1 MSATLPGG
9 PPSAVGRRSSTS
21 GVEPLP
27 WLLDDRGRPD
37 FREAY
42 GMLAQRSS
50 GLDVALTR
58 IRLST
63 LDLSEAELG
72 RMSRIRLLLSEVS
85 AAALD
90 AEAHAVLHRASMA
103 SNLRRL
109 LMLLHLG
116 RIDVRSA
123 PLGGWAPD
131 FSIFWD
137 DARPFALLVGPHRF
151 DRGAAHQGPVLASV
165 HGSRAAVRAASCF
178 RELWSSAHDI
188 RHAIAS
194 ILVRAEGRAPAPDQG
209 VTFTGSGG
217 PTSTGTTASA
227 LGARPQSVDTPLA
240 RR

>member
-137 DARPFALLVGPHRF
+137 DARPFRPA
-151 DRGAAHQGPVLASV
+151 RGSASV
-165 HGSRAAVRAASCF
+165 RPRGSAPGSRARICPRVSGCGSSCELFPRAVEQRA
-178 RELWSSAHDI
+178 RHSS
-188 RHAIAS
+188 RHRQHPGA
-194 ILVRAEGRAPAPDQG
+194 RRGPG
-209 VTFTGSGG
+209 TGS
-217 PTSTGTTASA
+217 
-227 LGARPQSVDTPLA
+227 
-240 RR
+240 